1 MSGASL
7 LLRFKPC
14 SVYAHPLGVSQ
25 NDENGKVDDNN
36 SIVHI
41 QTYSV
46 VVYYTKNPR
55 RIANGCTEIYG
66 RVRISARA
74 YSLSDFLDA
83 LHRRREHLRRL
94 ALRTVTPRMC
104 RIVMDLDDKAIR
116 PDSRGTDRH

>member
-46 VVYYTKNPR
+46 VVYCTKNPR
-55 RIANGCTEIYG
+55 RIASGCTEHPNP
-66 RVRISARA
+66 
-74 YSLSDFLDA
+74 DFLG
-83 LHRRREHLRRL
+83 
-94 ALRTVTPRMC
+94 
-104 RIVMDLDDKAIR
+104 IIY
-116 PDSRGTDRH
+116 PDFSRDP